1 MKFKKYFIISA
12 LFFMV
17 LCSIGTI
24 SAVSNDTMENI
35 ASQADFD
42 DAVSLSNDDGAISLD
57 NEDSKL
63 NAQKDDENLSQ
74 SFNDDEIL
82 TASVNS
88 QGDDK
93 LSASSSKSNLKIA
106 NYTNFVKSGNV
117 YFFFLKDS
125 NGKLIPNKKLTINL
139 DGKTYKKTTNANGRV
154 GITVKSSKP
163 SVSMTISYEGDSQY
177 KAFSKKL
184 NIYVDQSFSMNIGNS
199 KLLTNGYLRIYLSGS
214 RDLVANKTVKITI
227 GKKKYSKKTTAE
239 GFIIMKPK
247 LSPNKYYVVVQYG
260 KYVASKKIKCIAGN
274 ARSPYA
280 ASIPTVKG
288 VPDIDLM
295 PSTYVMADKYGK
307 YTLLKS
313 QYQDTL
319 KRDSYWLYLYA
330 KLPKYVIFKTK
341 DSPNICQT
349 AEICNI

>member
-163 SVSMTISYEGDSQY
+163 SVPMTISYEGDSQY

-184 NIYVDQSFSMNIGNS
+184 NI
-199 KLLTNGYLRIYLSGS
+199 
-214 RDLVANKTVKITI
+214 
-227 GKKKYSKKTTAE
+227 
-239 GFIIMKPK
+239 
-247 LSPNKYYVVVQYG
+247 
-260 KYVASKKIKCIAGN
+260 
-274 ARSPYA
+274 
-280 ASIPTVKG
+280 
-288 VPDIDLM
+288 
-295 PSTYVMADKYGK
+295 
-307 YTLLKS
+307 
-313 QYQDTL
+313 
-319 KRDSYWLYLYA
+319 
-330 KLPKYVIFKTK
+330 
-341 DSPNICQT
+341 
-349 AEICNI
+349 